1 MNNSFGKNFRITLY
15 GGSHE
20 RCVGLRIEGVPA
32 GLTIARTEFDEALS
46 RRKSGSKGT
55 TARHE
60 ADEPVFVSGF
70 RNVRSTADLTTMADM
85 NSISRQGEDVV
96 GTDGH
101 VKSATVETEVTDMS
115 AGAEADCNGKWT
127 AVETDGSEIVMEFH
141 NRDIRPQDY
150 GKFHI
155 IPRPGHAD
163 FVVRNTPELCDAT
176 GGGMFSGRMTVALV
190 AAGVVALKCLKKRF
204 PEVEIHSDL
213 LSVGG
218 SADRK
223 EWETLLDAAIADGDS
238 LGAIVQTV
246 ATGLPIGIGDP
257 FFDSVESVI
266 SHIVFS
272 IPGVRGIE
280 FGDGFK
286 AAAMRGSEHNDPF
299 GQDGVLLKNGAGG
312 VNGGLTNGAPVVF
325 RTAFKPTSSIRKP
338 QRTWD
343 FETGKMTELKIDG
356 RHDACFALRTPVILE
371 AVTAIVFADYIVES
385 HGLITPKSR

>member
-60 ADEPVFVSGF
+60 DDDLVFVSGF
-70 RNVRSTADLTTMADM
+70 HNVRSA
-85 NSISRQGEDVV
+85 
-96 GTDGH
+96 
-101 VKSATVETEVTDMS
+101 
-115 AGAEADCNGKWT
+115 
-127 AVETDGSEIVMEFH
+127 AVETDGSEIVMEFP

-150 GKFHI
+150 GKFRNV
-155 IPRPGHAD
+155 PRPGHAD
-163 FVVRNTPELCDAT
+163 FVVRNDPELCDAT

-204 PEVEIHSDL
+204 PEIEIHSDI

-218 SADRK
+218 SSDRK
-223 EWETLLDAAIADGDS
+223 EWDTLLDAAIADGDS
-238 LGAIVQTV
+238 LGAVVQTV

-343 FETGKMTELKIDG
+343 FGTGKMTELKIDG

-371 AVTAIVFADYIVES
+371 AVTAIVFADYIAES

>member
-20 RCVGLRIEGVPA
+20 RCVGVRIEGAPA

-70 RNVRSTADLTTMADM
+70 RNVRSTADLPHADGM
-85 NSISRQGEDVV
+85 RSISLQSEDVV
-96 GTDGH
+96 KSDGH
-101 VKSATVETEVTDMS
+101 DMS
-115 AGAEADCNGKWT
+115 PEAEADCNEKWT
-127 AVETDGSEIVMEFH
+127 EVETDGSEIVIEFP
-141 NRDIRPQDY
+141 NRDIRPRDY
-150 GKFHI
+150 QRFRSV
-155 IPRPGHAD
+155 PRPGHAD
-163 FVVRNTPELCDAT
+163 FVVRNAPELCGAT
-176 GGGMFSGRMTVALV
+176 GGGIFSGRMTVALV
-190 AAGVVALKCLKKRF
+190 AAGVVALKCLKQRF
-204 PEVEIHSDL
+204 PEVEIHSEL

-218 SADRK
+218 SSDKK
-223 EWETLLDAAIADGDS
+223 EWDTLLDAAIADGDS
-238 LGAIVQTV
+238 LGAVVQTV
-246 ATGLPIGIGDP
+246 ASGLPVGIGDP

-266 SHIVFS
+266 SHIVFAV
-272 IPGVRGIE
+272 PGVRGIE

-325 RTAFKPTSSIRKP
+325 RAAFKPTSSIRKV
-338 QRTWD
+338 QKTWD
-343 FETGKMTELKIDG
+343 FEAEKMTDLKIEG

-371 AVTAIVFADYIVES
+371 AVTAIVFAN
-385 HGLITPKSR
+385 LI